1 MLIYKILRAP
11 EWQALQAE
19 GRSAGAPIDVADG
32 FVHFSA
38 GVQVADT
45 LAKHF
50 AGERDLMLL
59 AVDTVPL
66 GVALRW
72 EPGRGGAHFP
82 HLYRELRL
90 GDVAWSRPLEDGPAG
105 PVAPADLE

>member
-11 EWQALQAE
+11 EWQALQTE
-19 GRSAGAPIDVADG
+19 GRSDGAPADVADG
-32 FVHFSA
+32 YVHFSA
-38 GVQVADT
+38 GVQVPAT
-45 LAKHF
+45 LEKHF

-72 EPGRGGAHFP
+72 EPSRGGAHFP
-82 HLYRELRL
+82 HLYRELRRE
-90 GDVAWSRPLEDGPAG
+90 DIAWARPLDDGPAG